1 MRTLAQDFK
10 FAQRVLRKSPG
21 FTTIAILTLAI
32 GIALNASIFSL
43 ASAWLLRRPPVHD
56 PDTIVAVCST
66 NPQRGNLSDIARL
79 SVPDYFAIRAANHS
93 FESMTAASEWD
104 SANLNVGG
112 EPEQMRT
119 ADVSSNYFSLL
130 GVAPALGRT
139 FADGEDQKGRN
150 HVIILSHKVWESKF
164 GSDPNIIGRAVR
176 VDSESSTVIG
186 VMPASFSLMGFPV
199 QIWRPLVIADAD
211 QTESAHK
218 NRFLL
223 VFARLKSGVTLAQAR
238 RELSVI
244 QQQAQHDF
252 PDTEKGWGL
261 SARLLPD
268 FLSYAFGVRAA
279 MVIMMFAVGFI
290 MMIACANI
298 AGLLLARATTRKKEM
313 AIRIA
318 LGAGRL
324 RVIRQLLTE
333 GLLITLA
340 GGVLGLAMSF
350 WGVDFLRANIN
361 FNDAV
366 SAVSY
371 RVDANVVIYTA
382 LISIVS
388 ALLFSVAP
396 AWQASKTDVNTG
408 LKDESRNASSGR
420 SRLRSVLVTAEIA
433 LALFLLSGTGFLIF
447 SIVNMLHQYPGFT
460 AAQVL
465 TANVGLD
472 DVRYH
477 QPAQQL
483 AFFRNVVRRLEKLPG
498 VDSAA
503 ATSDLPCSDVGQ
515 VAFRIQG
522 QPEPPVNAKP
532 TTHDYVISRGYFR
545 TARIPLVRGREFTD
559 ADNADA
565 PRVVLVDT
573 AFAQQYLKNMDPLGK
588 VIGLEVGDSAGPEWA
603 QIIGV
608 VGNVKNWIE
617 SDRAEPFVYEADA
630 QRPQSNMS
638 LMVRTTGNPD
648 ALAPELRRAVWAEDS
663 DQPVAQLMTM
673 PDVLRHE
680 TAGDVL
686 FSKMLAAFALV
697 ALILSAIGIYG
708 IVAFSVA
715 QRTREIGI
723 RMALGAEKLDV
734 VRMVLGEGMKLA
746 LIGGGI
752 GFIASLALP
761 KALEALI
768 QNFHIHAMWIYAVVP
783 LAIAAVAILATYIPA
798 RRATR
803 VDPMVALRYE

>member
-1 MRTLAQDFK
+1 
-10 FAQRVLRKSPG
+10 
-21 FTTIAILTLAI
+21 
-32 GIALNASIFSL
+32 
-43 ASAWLLRRPPVHD
+43 
-56 PDTIVAVCST
+56 
-66 NPQRGNLSDIARL
+66 
-79 SVPDYFAIRAANHS
+79 
-93 FESMTAASEWD
+93 
-104 SANLNVGG
+104 
-112 EPEQMRT
+112 
-119 ADVSSNYFSLL
+119 
-130 GVAPALGRT
+130 
-139 FADGEDQKGRN
+139 
-150 HVIILSHKVWESKF
+150 
-164 GSDPNIIGRAVR
+164 
-176 VDSESSTVIG
+176 
-186 VMPASFSLMGFPV
+186 
-199 QIWRPLVIADAD
+199 
-211 QTESAHK
+211 
-218 NRFLL
+218 
-223 VFARLKSGVTLAQAR
+223 
-238 RELSVI
+238 
-244 QQQAQHDF
+244 
-252 PDTEKGWGL
+252 
-261 SARLLPD
+261 
-268 FLSYAFGVRAA
+268 
-279 MVIMMFAVGFI
+279 
-290 MMIACANI
+290 
-298 AGLLLARATTRKKEM
+298 
-313 AIRIA
+313 
-318 LGAGRL
+318 
-324 RVIRQLLTE
+324 
-333 GLLITLA
+333 
-340 GGVLGLAMSF
+340 MSF